1 MLSVPLKR
9 GRPVSRRSPRGEQ
22 GQIVPLMIA
31 LMILILI
38 GGMIVFWIGYST
50 SLGAS
55 AQTAADAAAL
65 AGEQS
70 VVDQVMASVTV
81 SVDASVLESAACQR
95 ADQYASHNGAHV
107 TKCVVSA
114 APNSAIG
121 FDTFVWAQT
130 NDSLPSGSPDS
141 GQAATAKARASTN
154 PFSQA
159 SPAVKTS
166 VSSSCDAS
174 VVSGPVFTGASTGAV
189 GFFPD
194 SGTNYSFGCE
204 PKLAGA
210 LDKLAQAEKLK
221 LEGKAGY
228 AAESQADAGDP
239 AAVAHGCGD
248 ASTTPGLE
256 SVHDSVLGQYGLV
269 RPFHGRR
276 DVVELA
282 GVSCDQH
289 ATSVDASASGTVGLG
304 NMNVH
309 LVPFDTGGPQGGALS
324 LFGGGGIS
332 IGASPL
338 QVGCQIYQV
347 WQSVDQ
353 NDSLPRDLLLVALM
367 VAQAESAMGQN
378 VGYNRT
384 DPNQSVGVFQQISN
398 DGWGTIPEEI
408 NVLTSAEMFFLGA
421 HDGTGS
427 STQGLISVYD
437 THQGE
442 TTWELAQ
449 DTQHSGAGEKTH
461 GLANY
466 GAPSNVQAAQDM
478 YSQVT
483 TGACKTA

>member
-1 MLSVPLKR
+1 MLS
-9 GRPVSRRSPRGEQ
+9 GRSPRGEQ

-38 GGMIVFWIGYST
+38 GGMVVFWLGYST

-70 VVDQVMASVTV
+70 VVDQVLASTTV
-81 SVDASVLESAACQR
+81 AVDANTLQPAACLR
-95 ADQYASHNGAHV
+95 AADYASHNKARV
-107 TKCVVSA
+107 TKCLVSA
-114 APNSAIG
+114 APDSAIG
-121 FDTFVWAQT
+121 FDTLVWAQT
-130 NDSLPSGSPDS
+130 DDSLPSGSPDP
-141 GQAATAKARASTN
+141 GGAATAKARASTN
-154 PFSQA
+154 PFSQS
-159 SPAVKTS
+159 SPAIKTS
-166 VSSSCDAS
+166 ISTSCDAS
-174 VVSGPVFTGASTGAV
+174 VVPGPVFTGASSGDV

-194 SGTNYSFGCE
+194 SSANYSFGCE

-210 LDKLAQAEKLK
+210 LDKLAQGQKLK
-221 LEGKAGY
+221 LQGTAGY
-228 AAESQADAGDP
+228 VAESQTDASDP

-256 SVHDSVLGQYGLV
+256 SVSDSVLRQYGLI

-276 DVVELA
+276 DVIELA

-289 ATSVDASASGTVGLG
+289 AKSVDASASGAVGLG

-309 LVPFDTGGPQGGALS
+309 LVPFDTGGPAGGALS
-324 LFGGGGIS
+324 IFGGGGIS
-332 IGASPL
+332 IGEGPL

-353 NDSLPRDLLLVALM
+353 NHSLPDALLLVSLM

-384 DPNQSVGVFQQISN
+384 DPNQSVGVFQQISA
-398 DGWGTIPEEI
+398 DGWGTIPEEL

-427 STQGLISVYD
+427 STQGLISVY
-437 THQGE
+437 E
-442 TTWELAQ
+442 ANPSESTWELAQ
-449 DTQHSGAGEKTH
+449 DTQHSGAGENSH

-466 GAPSNVQAAQDM
+466 GAPSNIQAAQEM
-478 YSQVT
+478 LGQVT